1 MIKRSRFLAL
11 FAAISLFCFYASHS
25 FAATTTNDKILF
37 VCGGNT
43 GRSPMAE
50 YLANDYFHFAKD
62 GYIADSRG
70 ANVNPKE
77 LTPESYA
84 IVAMKEFGVKDISA
98 HRAMPVTKADIDS
111 AKLVLVMTEAHKEK
125 LLKID
130 PTAKNIYLL
139 AECAT
144 GKKEDVADAYGHDL
158 KFYENTR
165 DTIAKYIGLIQKNN
179 MQCVKNN
186 LG

>member
-1 MIKRSRFLAL
+1 MTKASRLL
-11 FAAISLFCFYASHS
+11 TLLAISLSYFSSS
-25 FAATTTNDKILF
+25 FAATTDTNKILF

-50 YLANDYFHFAKD
+50 YLANDYFHFAKN

-70 ANVNPKE
+70 ANVNPTE

-84 IVAMKEFGVKDISA
+84 IVAMKELGIKDISN
-98 HRAMPVTKADIDS
+98 HRATPVTKTDIDS

-139 AECAT
+139 SECAT
-144 GKKEDVADAYGHDL
+144 GKKEEVADAYGHDL

-165 DTIAKYIGLIQKNN
+165 NIIVKYIGLIQKNN
-179 MQCVKNN
+179 MQCISNS
-186 LG
+186 

>member
-1 MIKRSRFLAL
+1 MTKTSRLL
-11 FAAISLFCFYASHS
+11 TLLAISLSYSSSS
-25 FAATTTNDKILF
+25 FAATTDSNKILF

-50 YLANDYFHFAKD
+50 YLANDYFHFAKN

-70 ANVNPKE
+70 ANVNPTE

-84 IVAMKEFGVKDISA
+84 IVAMKELGIKDISN
-98 HRAMPVTKADIDS
+98 HRATPMAKADIDS
-111 AKLVLVMTEAHKEK
+111 AKLVLVMTEAYKEK

-139 AECAT
+139 SECAT

-165 DTIAKYIGLIQKNN
+165 NIIAKYIGLIQKNN
-179 MQCVKNN
+179 MQCISNS
-186 LG
+186 